1 MASPGCGISVSE
13 TNRTG
18 RATGRRRNAIRMR
31 GVTISH
37 PSFETLQ
44 RLLMFL
50 VMRAYAFLHHGDPFA
65 EFGISITTGP

>member
-1 MASPGCGISVSE
+1 
-13 TNRTG
+13 
-18 RATGRRRNAIRMR
+18 MR

-44 RLLMFL
+44 PLLMFL
-50 VMRAYAFLHHGDPFA
+50 FMRAYAFLHHGDPFA

>member
-1 MASPGCGISVSE
+1 
-13 TNRTG
+13 
-18 RATGRRRNAIRMR
+18 MR